1 MNRDGELPLD
11 NLDPEG
17 KKTET
22 GPTPTLLEPEQPG
35 PDALATASTPA
46 DQTADATAAD
56 TATVN
61 QPNWYS
67 LPPETIAHIGSYLD
81 LNELVY
87 FQLVHRSSRDCVH
100 AHLIRRDFWQNM
112 LLTDF
117 HIPLVVSDTFLF
129 PHMVH
134 ERLTTLA
141 NHPCDH
147 EFELFKK
154 IRYAFC
160 APGYDPFSMPW
171 LFFPFTGEFH
181 DRFISQ
187 LNEDGVVFRAYY
199 FDIACQVGN
208 LAFVQFMIRKY
219 GCKLNSEHLK
229 YACRSGNL
237 DLVKLLT
244 ENYRLK
250 PSSTALTNAAISGNV
265 SLVEYLTQKFK
276 LQPNTHTLDCSL
288 LSANCEVVKYLRNN
302 YQIEHGVNALNFAIT
317 SGNTELLNSLPPDL
331 TTDHIDSSLS
341 NKTLSLELVQ
351 TLIEKKNFAPTQKTL
366 DKALAGVHQDLIKFI
381 LTTTFERIPDFLIDF
396 SHCCI
401 SGNIDFVKKIIE
413 EQNQMPDLNWLL
425 CAIFSGNVLL
435 VNYLIRTYAL
445 DPKNIDLWRFKE
457 PHIMMEPFVFC
468 HVPMAKFL
476 IEEHGCTPIQ
486 RRFEDYIRGKNLPLA
501 RYLITEC
508 GFRLKADWL
517 QEMDPDSVFGRIWL
531 DGGPFEQLLEMG
543 RQLQIREYRY
553 AALFTHFYRQQ
564 LSSNPLFR
572 AFRMKE
578 SYRFEGLQPELD
590 LSALGGTLISAMSLF
605 IRQRMQHCTYLE
617 IAAPCSFKRQN
628 AITVLQKV
636 AESVKQKFEQ
646 TGKPTKKILIPF
658 SIDQNDREWHLL
670 ELTFEL
676 EPETRKKTFAATIY
690 STVDYLYCRNDDPT
704 REFVHEWAY
713 DNENQFTASTEEQ
726 VNEHF
731 SSIFADVQNAFGRLT
746 SKTYRQSVQSRSPNS
761 SVFSL
766 LMTMLE
772 NLQLINSYK
781 MYKGE
786 RSSHRFNYNNG
797 GTFLS
802 TMATSHWRAEVLGF
816 IFVNLNKIPAL
827 IQDGFGKTD
836 DTSNLE
842 TNLSAAPKLI
852 THSELEGTSL
862 ATNKNVD
869 YFLFKEAFLETFE
882 FDGYDIT
889 TQEFLPAFPEDPK
902 RKYKFP
908 TKALTFWT
916 AVMIFFGIPSRPEK
930 ANLDEGAVW
939 TLRQTIRNF
948 FGGWN
953 PVLYN
958 EDTGE
963 DNIEGKV
970 LVNILLTIIPVKIAL
985 GLFKLVTIPLKTA
998 LNTIKLFTEFLPTI
1012 ASKKTDQWNRTLYN
1026 LRLKKVRHAQGLL
1039 SVIFAYLIYGTLS
1052 FLNATVF
1059 IFLKTLEL
1067 AFRTATSPE
1076 KSTRM
1081 AWAERKNPDFSTFIG
1096 VIAVLYSL
1104 FFTFVLWVI
1113 ITAIAWN
1120 FVLPLLTTQFPVLAI
1135 LATTIIQSP
1144 LIAPIAASIKA
1155 TFLSLSIAAGDLS
1168 LSAVIHLII
1177 LISTP
1182 LILITCSKLSDAF
1195 SDLWARWI
1203 PKKSPSN
1210 LQELKIEKTDDSTPV
1225 SKNLDSS
1232 QDQSKEVL
1240 ALVTIAAKGERSAAH
1255 NAVNLDAIEGRT
1267 DEAPTPLASSPQ
1279 ERLNHASATNANTH
1293 NLSH

>member
-1 MNRDGELPLD
+1 MNRDGEIPLD
-11 NLDPEG
+11 NLDPKG
-17 KKTET
+17 KKTE
-22 GPTPTLLEPEQPG
+22 PRLTPTLLEPEQPG

-46 DQTADATAAD
+46 DQTAMVPEKLPKPSREENGLFFGYLPTEIFLHLCSFLDMD
-56 TATVN
+56 
-61 QPNWYS
+61 S
-67 LPPETIAHIGSYLD
+67 LIS
-81 LNELVY
+81 
-87 FQLVHRSSRDCVH
+87 
-100 AHLIRRDFWQNM
+100 LIRVERKMIVDVLDCQRRM
-112 LLTDF
+112 LLKEF
-117 HIPLVVSDTFLF
+117 HIPLELSHTFDH
-129 PHMVH
+129 PHLVYQ
-134 ERLTTLA
+134 RLTTLA
-141 NHPCDH
+141 NHPSDD
-147 EFELFKK
+147 ELNLFQK

-171 LFFPFTGEFH
+171 LFFPFTKNFH

-187 LNEDGVVFRAYY
+187 LNEDGVVFQAYY
-199 FDIACQVGN
+199 LDMACRVGN

-229 YACRSGNL
+229 YACSSGNL

-302 YQIEHGVNALNFAIT
+302 YQIEHGVNALDFAIK
-317 SGNTELLNSLPPDL
+317 SGNIELVNSLPPDL
-331 TTDHIDSSLS
+331 TTDYIDSDLS
-341 NKTLSLELVQ
+341 NKTMSLQLVQ
-351 TLIEKKNFAPTQKTL
+351 TLIETKNFVPTQKTL
-366 DKALAGVHQDLIKFI
+366 NKALAGVHHDLIEFI
-381 LTTTFERIPDFLIDF
+381 ITTIFNTTPDHSFDF
-396 SHCCI
+396 SCCCL
-401 SGNIDFVKKIIE
+401 SGNIDFVKSIIE
-413 EQNQMPDLNWLL
+413 EKNQAPDLNWLL

-435 VNYLIRTYAL
+435 AKYLIKTFEL

-457 PHIMMEPFVFC
+457 PHICMEPFVFC

-501 RYLITEC
+501 QYLFTEC
-508 GFRLKADWL
+508 GFRLKAKWL
-517 QEMDPDSVFGRIWL
+517 QEMDHDSVFGHIWM

-543 RQLQIREYRY
+543 RQLQIKEYRY
-553 AALFTHFYRQQ
+553 AALFQHFYRQQ
-564 LSSNPLFR
+564 LSSKPLFR
-572 AFRMKE
+572 AFRLKE
-578 SYRFEGLQPELD
+578 SYRFEELQPELD
-590 LSALGGTLISAMSLF
+590 LSDLGGTLISAMSLF

-617 IAAPCSFKRQN
+617 IAPPCSFKKQN
-628 AITVLQKV
+628 AHAVLRKV

-670 ELTFEL
+670 ELSFKTTL
-676 EPETRKKTFAATIY
+676 EAKIY
-690 STVDYLYCRNDDPT
+690 GTKDYFFCRNDDPN
-704 REFVHEWAY
+704 REFVHEWKY
-713 DNENQFTASTEEQ
+713 DDRSHFTESSEEEIL
-726 VNEHF
+726 NGHF
-731 SSIFADVQNAFGRLT
+731 SSILT
-746 SKTYRQSVQSRSPNS
+746 CVENTLGPLTNKAYCQSIQSRSPNS

-772 NLQLINSYK
+772 NLQLINSDK

-786 RSSHRFNYNNG
+786 KSSHRFNYDNG

-802 TMATSHWRAEVLGF
+802 TMVTTHWRAEVLGF
-816 IFVNLNKIPAL
+816 ISVNFNKIPAL
-827 IQDGFGKTD
+827 IQNGFGKTD
-836 DTSNLE
+836 DTSDLE
-842 TNLSAAPKLI
+842 NNLSAAPKLI
-852 THSELEGTSL
+852 SYSELDGSKEVTK
-862 ATNKNVD
+862 KNVD

-889 TQEFLPAFPEDPK
+889 TQEFLPAFPEDPT

-908 TKALTFWT
+908 TQALTFWT

-930 ANLDEGAVW
+930 ASLDEGAVW

-970 LVNILLTIIPVKIAL
+970 LVNILLTMIPVKIAL
-985 GLFKLVTIPLKTA
+985 GLFKLATIPFKTI

-1012 ASKKTDQWNRTLYN
+1012 ASKKTDQWSRTLYN

-1052 FLNATVF
+1052 FLNGTVF
-1059 IFLKTLEL
+1059 ISLKLLQL
-1067 AFRTATSPE
+1067 AFRTITSPE

-1081 AWAERKNPDFSTFIG
+1081 AWSHGINEESSIAFG

-1104 FFTFVLWVI
+1104 FFTLVFWAI
-1113 ITAIAWN
+1113 ITALAWN
-1120 FVLPLLTTQFPVLAI
+1120 LVIPALASQFPVLVG
-1135 LATTIIQSP
+1135 LAATFIHSP
-1144 LIAPIAASIKA
+1144 LIAPVAASIKA

-1168 LSAVIHLII
+1168 VSAVIHLII
-1177 LISTP
+1177 LLSTP
-1182 LILITCSKLSDAF
+1182 IILITCSKLSDAF

-1210 LQELKIEKTDDSTPV
+1210 LQELKNEYADDSNPT

-1232 QDQSKEVL
+1232 QNKTEEVL
-1240 ALVTIAAKGERSAAH
+1240 ALVTEAAKGERSAAL

-1267 DEAPTPLASSPQ
+1267 DEALTPPASPPQ
-1279 ERLNHASATNANTH
+1279 KRLNQVSATDANTPKLG
-1293 NLSH
+1293 N